1 MCDGELLKV
10 WGMVCCE
17 SFRNAAGIAELED
30 GSSKECP
37 TSVFR
42 TGRATR
48 ISSPDLIVRFG

>member
-17 SFRNAAGIAELED
+17 SFRNAARIAELED

-37 TSVFR
+37 TSVFH
-42 TGRATR
+42 TGRDKPPE
-48 ISSPDLIVRFG
+48 SPLLI